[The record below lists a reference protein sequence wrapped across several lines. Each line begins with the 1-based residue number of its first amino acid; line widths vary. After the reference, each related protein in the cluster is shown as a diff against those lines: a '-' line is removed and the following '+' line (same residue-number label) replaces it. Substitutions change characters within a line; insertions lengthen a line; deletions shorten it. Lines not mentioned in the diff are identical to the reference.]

1 MRRGNARL
9 RSSPDSAIFRQKELQ
24 LMTKMVIPLA
34 RYSSD
39 KCVAKHSTCLLP
51 LEPGPHKDSSGYNAS

>member
-1 MRRGNARL
+1 
-9 RSSPDSAIFRQKELQ
+9 
-24 LMTKMVIPLA
+24 MTKMVIPLA